1 MPVAMARNVKKWVT
15 FSVSSV
21 VKKWSAM
28 AERNSGEQPKSAMLV
43 PDATPM

>member
-1 MPVAMARNVKKWVT
+1 MVMDRNVKKRAT

-28 AERNSGEQPKSAMLV
+28 TERSSGEHPKRPMLV